1 MNNITI
7 TGRTVKISKFIP
19 AEEGKLA
26 ICYFKV
32 ASNRHYKSNDGTRK
46 SDFISC
52 KAIGKTAESIYKYCG
67 QKKDDGSGKYISRL
81 VTIFG
86 SMETYQT
93 ENTMSIA
100 PNMKELKLQS
110 ATGTVNGKTGTMK
123 LNGAS
128 LADLLKTGIA
138 FNQNGKNFLL
148 QNPNL
153 SFGDFVFKVKVENT
167 LVGVDRIEYLDGK
180 HSTDDNVASFTAENV
195 NSEASYGTS
204 NTTNTTQFS
213 YDSGEG
219 NDFFSDDEQGGF
231 EFTDGIT
238 PADGGV
244 DFAGANLTKDNVP
257 ADDSEMPF

>member
-7 TGRTVKISKFIP
+7 TGRTVKINKFIP

-26 ICYFKV
+26 ICYFKI

-52 KAIGKTAESIYKYCG
+52 KAIGKMAESIYKYCG
-67 QKKDDGSGKYISRL
+67 QKRDDGSGKYVSRL

-128 LADLLKTGIA
+128 LADLLKAGIA

-167 LVGVDRIEYLDGK
+167 LVVVDKIEYLDGK
-180 HSTDDNVASFTAENV
+180 HDDNNNVASFTDENV

-204 NTTNTTQFS
+204 NTPQFNFNNDEGGLFTN
-213 YDSGEG
+213 
-219 NDFFSDDEQGGF
+219 NDEQGGF
-231 EFTDGIT
+231 EFTDEIT

-244 DFAGANLTKDNVP
+244 DFAGTNLTKDNTP